1 MPWER
6 FQNVSSVALVAGSCV
21 SDPMVTWIAL
31 RPGFA
36 PMGSQRTVA
45 LVEPTFVTDTPTL
58 EGTPVGVPL
67 ADTGSDAAVWLRMPT
82 PVWQK

>member
-1 MPWER
+1 
-6 FQNVSSVALVAGSCV
+6 
-21 SDPMVTWIAL
+21 
-31 RPGFA
+31 
-36 PMGSQRTVA
+36 MGSQRTVA